1 MRNSV
6 IKSKFRR
13 GEPILATT
21 LHFTDP
27 SVFELTSLMGFDAIW
42 MDLEHHGYSVETAS
56 NLMRAA
62 RIGASDIIARP
73 AKGKFMRMGRL
84 LEAGAQAIM
93 YPRCESAE
101 EAAEVVRWSKFAPL
115 GERGVDAGNPDNPYC
130 TMPVPEYLKHAN
142 DNTVIII
149 QIESPKALENAE
161 AIAKVPGV
169 DVLMLGPGDFSILA
183 GVPCQFE
190 HPLVLNAIDRVAA
203 AAKAAGIEWGTVT
216 FNPEHC
222 RMLQSKGARFLCHG
236 ADLLLVKRGLE
247 QMQKDWAEL
256 GFTFDNR
263 LHAMSANLDR
273 YR

>member
-56 NLMRAA
+56 HLMRAA

-73 AKGKFMRMGRL
+73 AKGEFMRMGRL

-149 QIESPKALENAE
+149 QIESPRALENAE
-161 AIAKVPGV
+161 AIARVPGV

-190 HPLVLNAIDRVAA
+190 HPIVLNAIDRVAA
-203 AAKAAGIEWGTVT
+203 AAAAAGIEWGTVT
-216 FNPEHC
+216 FNPDHC

-247 QMQKDWAEL
+247 QMQKDWSEL

>member
-1 MRNSV
+1 MR
-6 IKSKFRR
+6 KSIIRAKLKR

-27 SVFELTSLMGFDAIW
+27 SVYELASLMGFDAIW
-42 MDLEHHGYSVETAS
+42 MDLEHHSTSVEAAC

-62 RIGASDIIARP
+62 RVGASDIIARP
-73 AKGKFMRMGRL
+73 AKGEFMRMGRL

-115 GERGVDAGNPDNPYC
+115 GERGVDGGNPDNPYC

-142 DNTVIII
+142 ENTVIIV
-149 QIESPKALENAE
+149 QIESPKALSNVE

-169 DVLMLGPGDFSILA
+169 DILMLGPGDFSILA

-190 HPLVLNAIDRVAA
+190 HPIVTEAIDRIAA
-203 AAKAAGIEWGTVT
+203 AASAAGINWGTVA
-216 FNPEHC
+216 FNPEHA
-222 RMLQSKGARFLCHG
+222 RMLLSKGAKFLCHG
-236 ADLLLVKRGLE
+236 ADILILKRGLDLI
-247 QMQKDWAEL
+247 QQQWAEL
-256 GFTFDNR
+256 GFQFENR
-263 LHAMSANLDR
+263 LHAMAAGLQQ